1 MKQLFYSIEVRDKEG
16 KLYTTKSSG
25 RKIKGFK
32 FEDKEQD
39 ENLIHFICKETF
51 EEYQA
56 ICKEGSQINITVSY
70 FNSFSSSYS
79 LLYSFY
85 GAENKFIKHT

>member
-1 MKQLFYSIEVRDKEG
+1 MKTLFYSIEIRDKEG
-16 KLYTTKSSG
+16 KRYKDKRGYTVQD
-25 RKIKGFK
+25 FK
-32 FEDKEQD
+32 FEDTEQD
-39 ENLIHFICKETF
+39 ENLVHLICKHAF
-51 EEYQA
+51 ENYQA

>member
-16 KLYTTKSSG
+16 KLYKNSNGNNICS
-25 RKIKGFK
+25 FD
-32 FEDKEQD
+32 FESEDKNESSVKS
-39 ENLIHFICKETF
+39 ICERAF
-51 EEYQA
+51 RNYQA

-70 FNSFSSSYS
+70 FNSFSNSYS

>member
-16 KLYTTKSSG
+16 KLYKNSNGNIVTNT
-25 RKIKGFK
+25 FK
-32 FEDKEQD
+32 FEDTEQD
-39 ENLIHFICKETF
+39 ENLVHLICKHTF
-51 EEYQA
+51 ENYQA

-85 GAENKFIKHT
+85 GAENKFVKHT